1 MDQVNVAAALLQ
13 TMASQTELPKPAGK
27 TDGDGL
33 SDFQKMLEE
42 KSQEKDPLLEEPART
57 RPRAETGPVVKKTE
71 KASVEKPESPLE
83 RAKKLAEQGAWFT
96 QPQVGFVD
104 VNLETGEIIAEY
116 QPGEYILAHLDG
128 QTEVIPTVGLEP
140 WERFQLQQLLAES
153 GQTIDVTDPA
163 ADALLEA
170 TDPNVEHGPAELLE
184 EVVDEQA
191 GKVIGQ
197 AVEGAQPQQQDEEE
211 TPQGE
216 LLDMEQAPRQLF
228 RDVEAAP
235 VKVGEVYD
243 AQPAE
248 ETDVAQQL
256 SAGVAQALERGESL
270 VRVRLNPQSLG
281 EVTVE
286 LRQSAEGIL
295 HVAITAQNSQT
306 RGLLERHAGDL
317 QGLLSARGQAVEV
330 EVQQP
335 QENQQ
340 NQNQHQNQQR
350 NYEGQNGG
358 GQSQDGQ
365 ERRQRRTHTSSQ
377 DFLQQLRLGLIPT
390 EEF

>member
-1 MDQVNVAAALLQ
+1 MEQTSMAMMILQ
-13 TMASQTELPKPAGK
+13 SVASQTELPKPAGK
-27 TDGDGL
+27 TDSDGL
-33 SDFQKMLEE
+33 SDFQKLLEE

-57 RPRAETGPVVKKTE
+57 ESKPKSEPVKKTE
-71 KASVEKPESPLE
+71 KAPAQRQESALE

-96 QPQVGFVD
+96 QPQIGFIEVD
-104 VNLETGEIIAEY
+104 PETGEVIAKY

-140 WERFQLQQLLAES
+140 WERLQLQQLLADS
-153 GQTIDVTDPA
+153 GQTIDVSDPA

-184 EVVDEQA
+184 QAADGQA
-191 GKVIGQ
+191 GKVVGQ
-197 AVEGAQPQQQDEEE
+197 AVEEALPQKEEE
-211 TPQGE
+211 APQGE

-228 RDVEAAP
+228 RDVEAPP

-243 AQPAE
+243 AQPE
-248 ETDVAQQL
+248 EQVSVAQQL

-286 LRQSAEGIL
+286 LRQSAEGVL

-306 RGLLERHAGDL
+306 RGLLDRHAGDL
-317 QGLLSARGQAVEV
+317 QGLLSARGQTVEV

-340 NQNQHQNQQR
+340 NQNQNQNQQR
-350 NYEGQNGG
+350 NYEGQNGH
-358 GQSQDGQ
+358 GQGQDSQE
-365 ERRQRRTHTSSQ
+365 ERRQRRAHTSGQ

-390 EEF
+390 GEF

>member
-57 RPRAETGPVVKKTE
+57 ETRPKSEPVKKTE
-71 KASVEKPESPLE
+71 KAPVQKQQENPLD
-83 RAKKLAEQGAWFT
+83 RIKKLAEQGCPVL
-96 QPQVGFVD
+96 QPPIAMVTLDGQV
-104 VNLETGEIIAEY
+104 Y
-116 QPGEYILAHLDG
+116 QPGEYVEVWTPTGVEIIPITGLDEA
-128 QTEVIPTVGLEP
+128 QMRE
-140 WERFQLQQLLAES
+140 LQQLLNS
-153 GQTIDVTDPA
+153 MGPTQVVDVTDPA

-317 QGLLSARGQAVEV
+317 QGLLSARGQTVEV

>member
-1 MDQVNVAAALLQ
+1 MEQTSMAMMLLQ
-13 TMASQTELPKPAGK
+13 TVASQTKLPKPAGK
-27 TDGDGL
+27 TDSDGF

-57 RPRAETGPVVKKTE
+57 RPKAETGPVVKKTE
-71 KASVEKPESPLE
+71 KASVERPENSLE
-83 RAKKLAEQGAWFT
+83 RIKRLAEQGFPVI
-96 QPQVGFVD
+96 QPSIAAVTLDGQV
-104 VNLETGEIIAEY
+104 L
-116 QPGEYILAHLDG
+116 QPGEYVQVWTPTGVEIIPVTDLDEA
-128 QTEVIPTVGLEP
+128 QMRE
-140 WERFQLQQLLAES
+140 LQQLLD
-153 GQTIDVTDPA
+153 GLPTHVIDVSDPE

-170 TDPNVEHGPAELLE
+170 TDPAVKHGPAELLE
-184 EVVDEQA
+184 RAVNQEAKATFQ
-191 GKVIGQ
+191 Q
-197 AVEGAQPQQQDEEE
+197 AVEEELPQEQEEDGAQA
-211 TPQGE
+211 E

-243 AQPAE
+243 AQPSG
-248 ETDVAQQL
+248 ETDVAKQL

-286 LRQSAEGIL
+286 LRQSAEGVL
-295 HVAITAQNSQT
+295 HVAITAQNNQT
-306 RGLLERHAGDL
+306 RGLLDRHAGDL

-340 NQNQHQNQQR
+340 NQNQNQNQQR
-350 NYEGQNGG
+350 NYEGQNGH
-358 GQSQDGQ
+358 GQGQDGQ
-365 ERRQRRTHTSSQ
+365 EERRQRRSHTSGQ

-390 EEF
+390 GEF

>member
-1 MDQVNVAAALLQ
+1 MDHVNVAAALLQ

-57 RPRAETGPVVKKTE
+57 ETRPKSEPVKKTE
-71 KASVEKPESPLE
+71 KAPAQKQQENPLD
-83 RAKKLAEQGAWFT
+83 RIKKLAEQGCPVF
-96 QPQVGFVD
+96 QPPIAMTTLDGQV
-104 VNLETGEIIAEY
+104 Y
-116 QPGEYILAHLDG
+116 QPGEYVEVWTPTGVEIIPITGLDEA
-128 QTEVIPTVGLEP
+128 QMRE
-140 WERFQLQQLLAES
+140 LQQLLNS
-153 GQTIDVTDPA
+153 MGPTQVVDVTDPA

-170 TDPNVEHGPAELLE
+170 TDPNVEHGPAKLLE

-197 AVEGAQPQQQDEEE
+197 AVEETQPQQQEEE

-243 AQPAE
+243 AQPLE
-248 ETDVAQQL
+248 QTDVARQL

-317 QGLLSARGQAVEV
+317 QGLLSARGQSVEV

-350 NYEGQNGG
+350 NYEGQNGS